1 MEHQDRNRN
10 VTAGFPSQ
18 TVSNFYVLTPVTGAT
33 VSGMTRGTARR
44 PFLYLLPSQVRTM
57 MCDYVKDVGRALV
70 TDPERTK
77 DPIEY
82 VQALLDMRDKY
93 ERIITQVRHRTGTV
107 RHSKQACREHGCGMP
122 LTPVPICK

>member
-1 MEHQDRNRN
+1 M
-10 VTAGFPSQ
+10 TSSPAPS
-18 TVSNFYVLTPVTGAT
+18 P
-33 VSGMTRGTARR
+33 
-44 PFLYLLPSQVRTM
+44 QVRTM

-93 ERIITQVRHRTGTV
+93 ERIITQVRHHMGTV
-107 RHSKQACREHGCGMP
+107 RHSEQAVRTRAC
-122 LTPVPICK
+122 L